1 MRLIKFLTL
10 ASLTSTVGLY
20 KLSAGDNNN
29 TTNIKNINKNSA
41 INNSNNILDD
51 EAIELNIN
59 DMEIEDFIKMVARID
74 NKNILIPLSIR
85 GKISYVSKKPVPQ
98 KSAFHILQV
107 LLKDKGFTITDSGK
121 GYYLV
126 TRLNDAQKDSPNLK
140 NQTNED
146 TIHTA
151 ILPIKNM
158 DAEKISNSLKNFLS
172 RSGRLVVSGETNSI
186 VVTDLPENVNV
197 IRTLINKLDQK
208 PNLEIEFFEL
218 KNIKPADALQQM
230 KSIADAIFNQKID
243 REKVVLFKNDPNN
256 LLGIIA
262 ERAQINKLLVYI
274 KKLDKAGNIVKQEN
288 YVVRLNN
295 ATAEEIMKNLTTLI
309 SKKKYEKDDLRP
321 SISFDKELNSLII
334 LSTSEEYKE
343 FLSLIEE
350 LDIERKQVYVK
361 AKIVEISETR
371 AKSLGMKYGI
381 NAFTV
386 DEGGLY
392 TLASTLNGGSPI
404 AFSGLTVPTNLTKGF
419 GLGVGLNFLNA
430 NGVSNT
436 LSEPSILCV
445 NNQESS
451 IYVGQ
456 TESILTSSTQ
466 GASTTALAQN
476 SYSRQD
482 IGLTL
487 KIKPRI
493 SNDNKV
499 IITIDATLEDVVAG
513 SGGGLP
519 TTTKREVKTMAVVNN
534 GEAVVVG
541 GLIKDKIIESENK
554 IPLLGDIPLLGSLFT
569 DKIYKTDKINL
580 VIILTPYVINK
591 SSDLDKLREN
601 LRQLSKY
608 ETDVVNKLVSEG
620 LEPKGFTKPSFLDI
634 DSGLNSDEVKK

>member
-1 MRLIKFLTL
+1 MRLTKLLL
-10 ASLTSTVGLY
+10 AITVGASPMSSLFG
-20 KLSAGDNNN
+20 AG
-29 TTNIKNINKNSA
+29 TTTSSTKDKDSNSSINLK
-41 INNSNNILDD
+41 DD
-51 EAIELNIN
+51 MVELNIN
-59 DMEIEDFIKMVARID
+59 EMEIEDFIKMVAKID
-74 NKNILIPLSIR
+74 NKNILIPTSVR
-85 GKISYVSKKPVPQ
+85 GKISYVSKRPIPK
-98 KSAFHILQV
+98 KSAFHILQM
-107 LLKDKGFTITDSGK
+107 LLKDKGFTMTDSGK
-121 GYYLV
+121 GYYV
-126 TRLNDAQKDSPNLK
+126 IARLADAQKDSPNLQ
-140 NQTNED
+140 NQATEE

-151 ILPIKNM
+151 ILPVKNM
-158 DAEKISNSLKNFLS
+158 DAEKISNNLKNFLS

-186 VVTDLPENVNV
+186 VVTDLPENVKV
-197 IRTLINKLDQK
+197 IKTLISKLDQK
-208 PNLEIEFFEL
+208 PNLEIEFVEL
-218 KNIKPADALQQM
+218 KNVKVAEALQQM

-243 REKVVLFKNDPNN
+243 REKVVLFKNDQNN

-262 ERAQINKLLVYI
+262 ERQQINKLLKYVE
-274 KKLDKAGNIVKQEN
+274 KLDKEGKTTKQET
-288 YVVRLNN
+288 YVVKLNN
-295 ATAEEIMKNLTTLI
+295 ATAEEVMKNLTTLV
-309 SKKKYEKDDLRP
+309 SKKKYEKDELRP
-321 SISFDKELNSLII
+321 TISSDKELNSLII
-334 LSTSEEYKE
+334 LSTAEEYKE

-350 LDIERKQVYVK
+350 LDVERKQVYVK
-361 AKIVEISETR
+361 AKIVEISESKAR
-371 AKSLGMKYGI
+371 NLGLKYGI
-381 NAFTV
+381 NAFTI

-404 AFSGLTVPTNLTKGF
+404 AFSGVTIPSNLQKGF
-419 GLGVGLNFLNA
+419 GLGIGLNFLNS

-499 IITIDATLEDVVAG
+499 IINIDATLEDVVAG

-519 TTTKREVKTMAVVNN
+519 TTTKREVKTMAVVND

-541 GLIKDKIIESENK
+541 GLIKDKITETDNSV
-554 IPLLGDIPLLGSLFT
+554 PLLGDIPLLGYLFK
-569 DKIYKTDKINL
+569 DKIYKVDKINL

-601 LRQLSKY
+601 LRQLSKF
-608 ETDVVNKLVSEG
+608 ETDVVNKLVSDG
-620 LEPKGFTKPSFLDI
+620 VEPKNFMKPSFLEI
-634 DSGLNSDEVKK
+634 DNGLESSDKDKKGK